1 MATNAI
7 QKKHRAEGR
16 SSRDRIHY
24 ITAMNRTPT
33 NRSDNSTDDLS
44 APAVLDELP
53 IDNLPLLSQEHGPY
67 TIEGWSRAAVQ
78 SYWRIREL
86 KLLFDIG
93 GSPWAFMG
101 TPTVCVSHAHLDHL
115 AALPQYVARR
125 RMMKMTPPR
134 VFLPTPAVE
143 PTERMLRSWQKLD
156 RGRMTVELVG
166 VPTNEEICD
175 WEYSLS
181 RELVLTAFPTRHT
194 VPSVG
199 FIVWERRKK
208 LKEKYQGLTGEEIRD
223 LRYSG
228 VDVAEER
235 RTPIVCYTGDTSS
248 EGLDADPA
256 IYEAKILI
264 TEMSFFRKDHRRDK
278 IKKFGHMH
286 LDDIVDRADRFQNEK
301 IILSHLSTRTHY
313 KPAQRA
319 LDKRLPEELRQ
330 RVHLWVG

>member
-1 MATNAI
+1 MATDE
-7 QKKHRAEGR
+7 KKLG
-16 SSRDRIHY
+16 SDF
-24 ITAMNRTPT
+24 TAPELM
-33 NRSDNSTDDLS
+33 
-44 APAVLDELP
+44 DELP
-53 IDNLPLLSQEHGPY
+53 IDNLPLLSLEHDQY

-78 SYWRIREL
+78 SYWRIPEL

-101 TPTVCVSHAHLDHL
+101 TPTVCVTHAHLDHM
-115 AALPQYVARR
+115 AALPQFVARR

-134 VFLPTPAVE
+134 VFVPEPAAE
-143 PTERMLRSWQKLD
+143 PTMRMLRSWQKLD
-156 RGRMTVELVG
+156 RGRMELDLVS
-166 VPTNEEICD
+166 VPIDEQIND
-175 WEYSLS
+175 WEYELS
-181 RELVLTAFPTRHT
+181 RELVLTAFPTKHT

-199 FIVWERRKK
+199 FIVWDRRKK
-208 LKEKYQGLTGEEIRD
+208 LKEKYQSLSGEEIRD

-235 RTPIVCYTGDTSS
+235 RFPIVCYTGDTSA

-286 LDDIVDRADRFQNEK
+286 LDDFVDRADRFQNERV
-301 IILSHLSTRTHY
+301 ILSHLSTRTHH
-313 KPAQRA
+313 KPALRA
-319 LDKRLPEELRQ
+319 IEKRLPKDLAS
-330 RVHLWVG
+330 RVHLWVGE